1 MLFVARSK
9 YEESVN
15 DGVLGLHPADEVLPL
30 IAAVIIIIAAV
41 HGRFSR
47 LLMDWLGQGIANIS
61 VRRRRYSRR
70 RRVDHSKAGS
80 RRASIIAII
89 IASTVHQNC
98 LWLLIVAAIFIRKL
112 LR

>member
-47 LLMDWLGQGIANIS
+47 LLMD
-61 VRRRRYSRR
+61 
-70 RRVDHSKAGS
+70 
-80 RRASIIAII
+80 
-89 IASTVHQNC
+89 
-98 LWLLIVAAIFIRKL
+98 
-112 LR
+112 